1 MEELQGIF
9 QKIISILQN
18 GNGYNKK
25 IKLAL

>member
-18 GNGYNKK
+18 GNEYNKK
-25 IKLAL
+25 TKLLL